1 MALAPDLE
9 PLLPWLMAHEVP
21 DLPTLRDRIN
31 RPAWMDRGACRR
43 ESLDAFFP
51 SRGVSTAT
59 AKAVCAD
66 CVVKTPC
73 LDYALSESDLA
84 GVWGGT
90 SPEERRQMRR
100 DDRL

>member
-21 DLPTLRDRIN
+21 DLPTLRDWIQ
-31 RPAWMDRGACRR
+31 RPAWMDKGACRGG
-43 ESLDAFFP
+43 SNDAFFP

-66 CVVKTPC
+66 CIVKTPC
-73 LDYALSESDLA
+73 LAYALSNSETH